1 MEIQLNIPVQEHL
14 PVWMYLT
21 EDFIAINA
29 VQNETQM
36 TTHLQIKKKKKK
48 KD

>member
-21 EDFIAINA
+21 EDFIA

-36 TTHLQIKKKKKK
+36 TT
-48 KD
+48 

>member
-1 MEIQLNIPVQEHL
+1 
-14 PVWMYLT
+14 MYLT

-36 TTHLQIKKKKKK
+36 TTIYKLKKKKKK
-48 KD
+48 KTKRLLFFCAHGF